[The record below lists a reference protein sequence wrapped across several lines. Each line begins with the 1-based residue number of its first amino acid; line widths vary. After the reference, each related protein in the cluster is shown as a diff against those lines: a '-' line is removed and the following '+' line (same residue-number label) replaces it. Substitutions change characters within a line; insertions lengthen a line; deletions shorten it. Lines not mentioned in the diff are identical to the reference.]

1 MRAPAILPL
10 LVSLVTLT
18 LAACSPGETP
28 AQSTPEPDAL
38 DAVLGEV
45 NLNEP
50 LRVLGTEPFW
60 AVNIDGDGL
69 VYSGVDRPE
78 ERAPNG
84 GPQMAGTTAT
94 WSGQTDQGRALSIT
108 LIETLCSDG
117 MSDRTY
123 PLTAR
128 VQIGEEALN
137 GCAASVDFL
146 MNTDEQG
153 QPRG

>member
-1 MRAPAILPL
+1 MRALALLAPL
-10 LVSLVTLT
+10 LVLT
-18 LAACSPGETP
+18 ACSQGEDPTP
-28 AQSTPEPDAL
+28 APEPAEPEL
-38 DAVLGEV
+38 ILGDV

-50 LRVLGTEPFW
+50 LRALGTEPFW
-60 AVNIDGDGL
+60 AVNIDDAGL

-78 ERAPNG
+78 ERAPND
-84 GPQMAGTTAT
+84 GPQVAGTTAM
-94 WSGQTDQGRALSIT
+94 WSGQTDQGRPLSVT
-108 LIETLCSDG
+108 LIETACSDG

-128 VQIGEEALN
+128 VEIGEEVLN

-153 QPRG
+153 QPRA

>member
-1 MRAPAILPL
+1 MRALAVIAPL
-10 LVSLVTLT
+10 AALTLT
-18 LAACSPGETP
+18 ACSQGETP
-28 AQSTPEPDAL
+28 DQSAPAPAEPE
-38 DAVLGEV
+38 AVLGEV
-45 NLNEP
+45 ILTEP
-50 LRVLGTEPFW
+50 LRALGTEPFW

-78 ERAPNG
+78 ERAPNA
-84 GPQMAGTTAT
+84 GPQMAGTTAM
-94 WSGQTDQGRALSIT
+94 WSGQTDQGRVLSVT
-108 LIETLCSDG
+108 LIETPCSDG

-128 VQIGEEALN
+128 VEIGEELLN

-153 QPRG
+153 EPRA

>member
-1 MRAPAILPL
+1 MRALAVLAPL
-10 LVSLVTLT
+10 AVLI
-18 LAACSPGETP
+18 LAACSRDETP
-28 AQSTPEPDAL
+28 DQPAPEPAGPET
-38 DAVLGEV
+38 VLGEV
-45 NLNEP
+45 NLEEP
-50 LRVLGTEPFW
+50 LRALGTEPFW
-60 AVNIDGDGL
+60 AVTIDGNGL

-78 ERAPNG
+78 ERAPNA

-94 WSGQTDQGRALSIT
+94 WSGQTDQGRVIRVT
-108 LIETLCSDG
+108 LIETQCSDG

-128 VQIGEEALN
+128 VEIGEELLN

-153 QPRG
+153 QPRD